1 MLNEIALSGS
11 YPIDHVRQKL
21 KQLLDEN
28 PSMGLRGIRLFTLYP
43 ELLMMQIRAIVE
55 ATLEHNLNNPS
66 INVYPDISIPFVSTT
81 HELEA
86 LLPVIKNEIMEV
98 HGCNRMSHDHKSCL
112 LFNIGVILSTPRA
125 CLRCSEIAPLIS
137 YTCFDTTNITELS
150 YGISR
155 IDSNKFIW
163 KYQKDKVFNTN
174 PFIRLD
180 ERGVGE
186 QIMSSIKMSR
196 ETVDKNIRTF
206 AIISDDHG
214 NDLKSVEFFN
224 NLDIDIISTMPK
236 MIPLTKFLTAK
247 SNIISLSSKYA
258 DMDWSVS
265 YPYDNWTDSSIYW

>member
-1 MLNEIALSGS
+1 
-11 YPIDHVRQKL
+11 
-21 KQLLDEN
+21 
-28 PSMGLRGIRLFTLYP
+28 
-43 ELLMMQIRAIVE
+43 
-55 ATLEHNLNNPS
+55 
-66 INVYPDISIPFVSTT
+66 
-81 HELEA
+81 
-86 LLPVIKNEIMEV
+86 
-98 HGCNRMSHDHKSCL
+98 MSHDHNSCL

-137 YTCFDTTNITELS
+137 YTCFDTSNITELS

-265 YPYDNWTDSSIYW
+265 YPYDNWW